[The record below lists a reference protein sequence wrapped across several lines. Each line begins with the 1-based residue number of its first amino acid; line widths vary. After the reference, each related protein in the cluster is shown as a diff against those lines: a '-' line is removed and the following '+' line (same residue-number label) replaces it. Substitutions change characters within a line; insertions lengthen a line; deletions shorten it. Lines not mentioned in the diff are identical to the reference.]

1 MSFDYPVYL
10 DLGAVSV
17 LVVGGGKIAARKI
30 DGLLRAGASVTVV
43 APWFTDEVLAL
54 PVRRVARPYDPSD
67 LDDVRLV
74 ITATSDPAVNAQ
86 VTRDAT
92 ARNIWS
98 NSADDPL
105 NCTFILPAIARNG
118 VLMAAVSTGGG
129 SPALAG
135 WLRSQISR
143 DVLTDRAVDAV
154 AQLALERAVVK
165 AGGGSTEDIDWR
177 PRIREL
183 LGDDDL
189 IQATEATAD
198 PVPPAVDPHLDR
210 Q

>member
-10 DLGAVSV
+10 DLGDVSV
-17 LVVGGGKIAARKI
+17 LVVGGGKVAARKI

-54 PVRRVARPYDPSD
+54 PVRRIARPYGASD
-67 LDDVRLV
+67 LDGVRLV
-74 ITATSDPAVNAQ
+74 ITATADRAVNAQ

-98 NSADDPL
+98 NSADDPI

-118 VLMAAVSTGGG
+118 VLIAAVSTGGG

-135 WLRSQISR
+135 WLRSQIAR
-143 DVLTDRAVDAV
+143 DVLTDRAVAAV
-154 AQLALERAVVK
+154 EQLAIERAAVK

-183 LGDDDL
+183 LGDDDG
-189 IQATEATAD
+189 IQATLPAAPPD
-198 PVPPAVDPHLDR
+198 PSGR
-210 Q
+210 

>member
-10 DLGAVSV
+10 DLRDVAV
-17 LVVGGGKIAARKI
+17 LVVGGGNVAARKI
-30 DGLLRAGASVTVV
+30 EGLLRAGAAVTVV
-43 APWFTDEVLAL
+43 APWFIEEVQVM
-54 PVRRVARPYDPSD
+54 PVERIARPYATTD
-67 LDDVRLV
+67 LDGRRLV
-74 ITATSDPAVNAQ
+74 ITATDDPSVNAQ

-98 NSADDPL
+98 NSADDPT

-135 WLRSQISR
+135 WLRSQIAR
-143 DVLTDRAVDAV
+143 DVLTDRAVAAV
-154 AQLALERAVVK
+154 EQLALERATVK
-165 AGGGSTEDIDWR
+165 AAGGSTEDIDWR

-183 LGDDDL
+183 LG
-189 IQATEATAD
+189 ENE
-198 PVPPAVDPHLDR
+198 PN
-210 Q
+210 